1 MIGVWWGRRTA
12 HATSRL
18 RYCARGLM
26 RWSYGLPFSSPGWL
40 DREVRLEILHRQRP
54 RESLLASL
62 GRRCLARV
70 RLLLGQVTQP
80 LGALAVT
87 LLANVALILSLGWLV
102 PRMPL
107 GAVHWDEY
115 MSDLW
120 QVHAA
125 ILGVTLVVVVLLVEK
140 GAKDALS
147 DDVFEYIIADSN
159 IVPVVVFGLTQVGVS
174 SLIRLAV
181 DQSVMVTQ
189 QAQAACLASLVMFML
204 YLVLT
209 AGLYRRTLKYLA
221 PAFFHRAV
229 VALLSERSSMAA
241 HGAYAHMLGQRHL
254 SGFCR
259 DHRIYMKP
267 GSATAGAT

>member
-107 GAVHWDEY
+107 GQFWDEY
-115 MSDLW
+115 MSDLAG
-120 QVHAA
+120 HAA
-125 ILGVTLVVVVLLVEK
+125 ILGVTLYRCLACRER
-140 GAKDALS
+140 ARRFR
-147 DDVFEYIIADSN
+147 DDVFEYIIAEML
-159 IVPVVVFGLTQVGVS
+159 VPVVVFGLTQVGVS

-189 QAQAACLASLVMFML
+189 QAQAACWLRLSCSC
-204 YLVLT
+204 
-209 AGLYRRTLKYLA
+209 
-221 PAFFHRAV
+221 
-229 VALLSERSSMAA
+229 ALPIADRW
-241 HGAYAHMLGQRHL
+241 
-254 SGFCR
+254 
-259 DHRIYMKP
+259 P
-267 GSATAGAT
+267 V